1 MNMQHPVFR
10 QLDHVAI
17 LVPNTEEALRVWRDV
32 VGLQVLF
39 SEVVNGGTIRLTHL
53 DLGNTQLQLVEPLTD
68 NHPLRGQAAAGACL
82 HHLCFTVDEV
92 AQARAALASTPLGS
106 ERTPH
111 QGTLGK
117 RAMFLNINGSQG
129 VPLEITGG

>member
-1 MNMQHPVFR
+1 MTMQHPVFQ

-32 VGLQVLF
+32 VGLHVLF

-53 DLGNTQLQLVEPLTD
+53 DLGNTQLQLVEPLTED
-68 NHPLRGQAAAGACL
+68 HPLKGQAAAGARL

-92 AQARAALASTPLGS
+92 SEAQAALASTPLGS
-106 ERTPH
+106 ERAPH

>member
-1 MNMQHPVFR
+1 MTMQHPVFQ

-32 VGLQVLF
+32 VGLHVLF

-53 DLGNTQLQLVEPLTD
+53 DLGNTQLQLVEPLTED
-68 NHPLRGQAAAGACL
+68 HPLKGQAAAGARL

-92 AQARAALASTPLGS
+92 SEAQAALASTPLGS
-106 ERTPH
+106 ERAPH

-117 RAMFLNINGSQG
+117 RAMFLNIYGSQG
-129 VPLEITGG
+129 IPLEITGG

>member
-1 MNMQHPVFR
+1 MTMQHPVFQ

-32 VGLQVLF
+32 VGLHVLF

-53 DLGNTQLQLVEPLTD
+53 DLGNTQLQLVEPLTED
-68 NHPLRGQAAAGACL
+68 HPLKGQAAAGARL

-92 AQARAALASTPLGS
+92 SEAQAALASTPLGS
-106 ERTPH
+106 ERAPH

-117 RAMFLNINGSQG
+117 RAMFLNIHGSQG
-129 VPLEITGG
+129 IPLEITGG

>member
-1 MNMQHPVFR
+1 MTMQHPVFQ

-32 VGLQVLF
+32 VGLHVLF

-53 DLGNTQLQLVEPLTD
+53 DLGNTQLQLVEPLTED
-68 NHPLRGQAAAGACL
+68 HPLKGQAAAGARL

-92 AQARAALASTPLGS
+92 SQAQAALASTPLGS
-106 ERTPH
+106 ERAPH

-117 RAMFLNINGSQG
+117 RAMFLNIYGSQG
-129 VPLEITGG
+129 IPLEITGG

>member
-1 MNMQHPVFR
+1 MTMQHPVFQ

-32 VGLQVLF
+32 VGLHVLF

-53 DLGNTQLQLVEPLTD
+53 DLGNTQLQLVESFTVV
-68 NHPLRGQAAAGACL
+68 HPLKGQAAAGARL

-92 AQARAALASTPLGS
+92 SEAQAALASTPLGS
-106 ERTPH
+106 ERAPH

-117 RAMFLNINGSQG
+117 RAMFLNIYGSQG
-129 VPLEITGG
+129 IPLEITGG